1 MDLSYLR
8 RYVESGEVNHK
19 DETMQMLLVQQVGTW
34 ILIFTNFVP
43 ISLLVT
49 LEVVKFWQ
57 VMFMASDANMYDD
70 EQDMAMQG
78 HSSNLNEELG
88 QVEYIFSDKT
98 GTLTCNIMEFKKFSA
113 GEKSYGTGKD
123 PQEAQ
128 ESNVCFHDPA
138 LNEDLKATGQQN
150 EALVRSMMFLACC
163 HTIVID
169 ERKGT
174 YNAASPD
181 ELALVNAAKQFGFE
195 FKGLDA
201 DDNMLIQDHHN
212 NKLHKYELLNVCEFN
227 STRKRMSVILRD
239 PQGRIVLMCKGAD
252 SVIMERLSEKS
263 KNSKTLENTSGY
275 VDEYAE
281 EGLRTL
287 FLAEK
292 FITEAVYQQWN
303 NEVLAAKLE
312 IKDREEKVAA
322 VDEKIEVDMELIGST
337 AIEDRLQDEVA
348 ETIVF
353 MKQAGIKVWVL
364 TGDKIET
371 AMNIGV
377 SAGLLDATMAQYI
390 VDDSEEPEL
399 LARL

>member
-138 LNEDLKATGQQN
+138 LNVDLKATGQQN

>member
-1 MDLSYLR
+1 
-8 RYVESGEVNHK
+8 
-19 DETMQMLLVQQVGTW
+19 
-34 ILIFTNFVP
+34 
-43 ISLLVT
+43 
-49 LEVVKFWQ
+49 
-57 VMFMASDANMYDD
+57 MFMASDANMYDD

-123 PQEAQ
+123 PEEKQ

-138 LNEDLKATGQQN
+138 LGEDLKASGQQN
-150 EALVRSMMFLACC
+150 EALVRAMMFLACC

-169 ERKGT
+169 DRKGT

-252 SVIMERLSEKS
+252 SVIMERLS
-263 KNSKTLENTSGY
+263 
-275 VDEYAE
+275 
-281 EGLRTL
+281 
-287 FLAEK
+287 
-292 FITEAVYQQWN
+292 
-303 NEVLAAKLE
+303 
-312 IKDREEKVAA
+312 
-322 VDEKIEVDMELIGST
+322 
-337 AIEDRLQDEVA
+337 
-348 ETIVF
+348 
-353 MKQAGIKVWVL
+353 
-364 TGDKIET
+364 
-371 AMNIGV
+371 
-377 SAGLLDATMAQYI
+377 
-390 VDDSEEPEL
+390 
-399 LARL
+399 